1 MVGVEVLEKQLL
13 EAAEVTVGLVF
24 QRIDVFLEVNVPVV
38 VAELHDVVVQRARVQ
53 QALQHRD
60 LEAGVVLVYETDWL
74 YVKAPLH

>member
-24 QRIDVFLEVNVPVV
+24 QRIDVFLEVNVPVG
-38 VAELHDVVVQRARVQ
+38 VAELHDVVVKRARVQ